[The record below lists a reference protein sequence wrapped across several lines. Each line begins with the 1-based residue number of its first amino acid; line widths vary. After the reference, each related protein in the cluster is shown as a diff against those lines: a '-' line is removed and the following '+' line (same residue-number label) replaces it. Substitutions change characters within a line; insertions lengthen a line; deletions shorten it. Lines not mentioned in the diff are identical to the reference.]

1 MWSDKGGFLINEK
14 YVLGGGK
21 DKSRKQIEGIENS
34 FIAADDIEYGFQNKI
49 PLWLF
54 DFVLIDGF

>member
-1 MWSDKGGFLINEK
+1 VIFDCEVCFRN
-14 YVLGGGK
+14 GGK

-34 FIAADDIEYGFQNKI
+34 FIADDIEYGFQNKI

-54 DFVLIDGF
+54 WILY